1 MGLFKQSYRSREKS
15 SMKLK
20 QLTADIVKNKI
31 VLLRTG
37 FDVPLKNGKI
47 LDDARIKDALPT
59 IKFLLENNCKIILV
73 THLHRPEGKIVEAL
87 RLDPIAKRL
96 EELTKTK
103 VKKLNYAV
111 GAETEIRTLQQR
123 EILMLE
129 NIRFLPEEEDNDEVK
144 RDRLAKLLAHYG
156 QIYINEA
163 FSDCHRNHASI
174 TSLPKFLPAYP
185 GFALKHEVETI
196 QKILKKAQKPFILIL
211 GGAKLKT
218 KIPLIEHLLPK
229 VSKILLG
236 GAMVFTFYAAKEI
249 NTGRSLVEYDEIEE
263 AKKILKKAK
272 GKLVLPVDIVVAT
285 KKDNNAKTMQVHY
298 NRIPE
303 SMIGVDIGHVS
314 IAHYKQYLKTAKT
327 ILWNGPLGIYEIKK
341 FRHATEEIA
350 KYLGHLKATKVIGGG
365 DTADIIHDLKLENN
379 MTFVATGGGAA
390 LALFSGKQLPGLKP
404 LSD

>member
-1 MGLFKQSYRSREKS
+1 
-15 SMKLK
+15 MKLK
-20 QLTADIVKNKI
+20 QLTAGIVKNKI

-37 FDVPLKNGKI
+37 FDVPLKNRKI

-59 IKFLLENNCKIILV
+59 IKFLLENNCKIIII
-73 THLHRPEGKIVEAL
+73 THLHRPEGKVVEDL

-103 VKKLNYAV
+103 VKKLNYTV

-163 FSDCHRNHASI
+163 FSDCHRDHASI
-174 TSLPKFLPAYP
+174 TSLPKFLPSYP
-185 GFALKHEVETI
+185 GFALEYEVKTI
-196 QKILKKAQKPFILIL
+196 QKIMKKAEKPFVMIL

-218 KIPLIEHLLPK
+218 KIPLIESLLPK
-229 VSKILLG
+229 ISKMLLG
-236 GAMVFTFYAAKEI
+236 GAMIFTFYAAKGI
-249 NTGRSLVEYDEIEE
+249 RSGKSLVETTEIEN
-263 AKKILKKAK
+263 ARKIIEKAK
-272 GKLVLPVDIVVAT
+272 GKLVLPVDIIAAT
-285 KKDNNAKTMQVHY
+285 KISNHAEIMNVHY
-298 NRIPE
+298 NSMPS
-303 SMIGVDIGHVS
+303 SMIGVDIGHVTIS
-314 IAHYKQYLKTAKT
+314 HYKHYLKNAKT

-341 FRHATEEIA
+341 FRHATEEVA
-350 KYLGHLKATKVIGGG
+350 KYLAKCKATKIIGGG
-365 DTADIIHDLKLENN
+365 DTADIIHDLKLEDK
-379 MTFVATGGGAA
+379 MTFVATGGGAS